1 MPCTSMYAT
10 ACARHS
16 PSPLHDMPCTD
27 EFAGYVGVKGRDG
40 AVVTKAELDKA
51 AAAAAA
57 AGGSGARKNQ
67 AAKSTKKKKG
77 AKKAK

>member
-1 MPCTSMYAT
+1 
-10 ACARHS
+10 
-16 PSPLHDMPCTD
+16 MPCTD

-51 AAAAAA
+51 AAAAA
-57 AGGSGARKNQ
+57 GGSGARKNQ
-67 AAKSTKKKKG
+67 AAKSSKKKKG